1 VFISPRRRKILF
13 LKLIKQSGSPD
24 FVARGVAIGF
34 FTGLLIPFG
43 GQMIIA
49 VLLSFILKASKIPA
63 LACTWIT
70 NPWTIPFIYPFQCW
84 LGAKLMGKI
93 LSFSLIKNNFNK
105 FLHECGTG
113 TFKSTLTAFLDMGSD
128 IFIPFF
134 VGGLFLGVIFAI
146 TSYFTTYGMIVSYHR
161 KREKKIQKK
170 LSGLS
175 ERNIPTRIHSENS
188 THF

>member
-1 VFISPRRRKILF
+1 MFFLSPRKRKILY

-49 VLLSFILKASKIPA
+49 VILSFIFKASKIPA

-84 LGAKLMGKI
+84 LGAKLMGKT
-93 LSFSLIKNNFNK
+93 LSFSLIKDNFQS
-105 FLHECGTG
+105 FLHECANG
-113 TFKSTLTAFLDMGSD
+113 TFKSTLDAFLAMGSD

-134 VGGLFLGVIFAI
+134 VGGLFLGVIFGVA
-146 TSYFTTYGMIVSYHR
+146 SYFTAYGMIVSYH
-161 KREKKIQKK
+161 KKKEKKLKK
-170 LSGLS
+170 RLARLAEKNRTKQVGS
-175 ERNIPTRIHSENS
+175 
-188 THF
+188 